1 MFFSKNLRYIREE
14 KYQITQEALAES
26 LGVSRSAL
34 SAYEDSR
41 AEPRILLL
49 IKIAQHFEVT
59 IDELINVDFA
69 QAEKEYVTRL
79 EQLKNY
85 IAAHQMKINRIQTDH
100 VPSENYLELVPQKAT
115 AGYTQG
121 FADPEYLDTL
131 PKYQLPFLHR
141 GKTYRAFE
149 IEGDSM
155 LPLQSGAIV
164 VGEKIPT
171 WEDLQSGQLCVV
183 VSKHEGIVLKK
194 VYKRLF
200 ERGKLLLKS
209 QNLGYR
215 PYEIDATNIL
225 ELWGFVAH
233 ISQEFPSD
241 PPDIEDIK
249 YAFARLEYQLTQ
261 EKITQI
267 GHLKP
272 NVDL

>member
-14 KYQITQEALAES
+14 KYRLTQEALAEN

-34 SAYEDSR
+34 SAYEDGR

-49 IKIAQHFEVT
+49 IKIAQYFEIT

-69 QAEKEYVTRL
+69 QAEENYVTRL
-79 EQLKNY
+79 EQLKRY
-85 IAAHQMKINRIQTDH
+85 ITAFEMKINRVQT
-100 VPSENYLELVPQKAT
+100 ENTSNDDYLELVPQKAT

-121 FADPEYLDTL
+121 FASPEYLDTL
-131 PKYQLPFLHR
+131 PKYQIPFLHK

-164 VGEKIPT
+164 IGEKIPS
-171 WEDLQSGQLCVV
+171 WDDLSNGQLCIV
-183 VSKHEGIVLKK
+183 VSKHQGIVLKK

-200 ERGKLLLKS
+200 ERERLLLKS
-209 QNLGYR
+209 QNMSYR
-215 PYEIDATNIL
+215 PYEIEATEIL

-233 ISQEFPSD
+233 ISRKFPSD
-241 PPDIEDIK
+241 APDIEDIK

-261 EKITQI
+261 EKITQL
-267 GHLKP
+267 GNLKSNP
-272 NVDL
+272 E